1 MKRSE
6 FAWAGEIMASLL
18 TQPADGQGERNRLM
32 LEKLYTHDSRQS
44 NVNLLRQSSLFR
56 SCGLPYDEP
65 ADTVYL
71 RQLSA
76 KLHVFY
82 GMLAEVR
89 DVELQDLAGAR
100 EIHPYARSRVYD
112 LRRYKA
118 KNHWGP
124 FMDDG
129 SGRVDWEKVQAIF
142 IVLAHGLKMLTERS
156 QGRLGPWWDTP
167 FRGLAAGS
175 YKPLVIERSASENA
189 ESLAAAR
196 SNIVVQFDS
205 SRGVLRPSVEQI
217 PGYIS
222 TRDAK
227 IAAWEA
233 RQAEFTRQDP
243 YGVKGTWMRIV
254 NFLDYHDLFAFN
266 FTGHTPADGV
276 DREPVTTQEAFRLIL
291 LKLWVTKIE
300 WPDEDQDG
308 SEDNQE
314 PRSNKGGVKRW
325 PVVHFAGR
333 SRSLHIRWDPNANSH
348 IRGRSIPSFWMRGV
362 HYALIVWHYTLI
374 LTAASGSNPFY
385 HVTGYVRA
393 YYAPP
398 APAHEYETDPEPNLS
413 HIYPKSTDSS
423 PSPHASSHLCPA
435 PPPPPSEPSPS
446 SSWSTLNSLAPS
458 SPDKDPEPTVAPE
471 SAKDENNLVV
481 RWTTFSVFHGEERWR
496 SEGVQI
502 GGVKSARGI
511 LGNWFDKDYDAHG
524 PAGPTGFWKLGDGD
538 RWDGWDGER
547 GEGDGDD

>member
-6 FAWAGEIMASLL
+6 FALIGDVAISML
-18 TQPADGQGERNRLM
+18 TQPADCQGERNRLM
-32 LEKLYTHDSRQS
+32 LERLYMHDTRQS

-65 ADTVYL
+65 ANTVSL

-76 KLHVFY
+76 KMHVFY

-89 DVELQDLAGAR
+89 DVELQDLEGAR

-142 IVLAHGLKMLTERS
+142 VVLAHGLKMLTERS

-167 FRGLAAGS
+167 FHGLAAGS
-175 YKPLVIERSASENA
+175 YRPLVVERSAADSA
-189 ESLAAAR
+189 EMPAH
-196 SNIVVQFDS
+196 V
-205 SRGVLRPSVEQI
+205 RPSMVMQFNHSHVALGASHEHI

-222 TRDAK
+222 ARDASM
-227 IAAWEA
+227 AAWTA

-266 FTGHTPADGV
+266 FTGHTPADGL

-300 WPDEDQDG
+300 WPEENEDGTEDG
-308 SEDNQE
+308 KGQKKQE
-314 PRSNKGGVKRW
+314 SSAKRW

-348 IRGRSIPSFWMRGV
+348 IRGKPGLSF
-362 HYALIVWHYTLI
+362 
-374 LTAASGSNPFY
+374 
-385 HVTGYVRA
+385 
-393 YYAPP
+393 
-398 APAHEYETDPEPNLS
+398 
-413 HIYPKSTDSS
+413 
-423 PSPHASSHLCPA
+423 
-435 PPPPPSEPSPS
+435 
-446 SSWSTLNSLAPS
+446 
-458 SPDKDPEPTVAPE
+458 
-471 SAKDENNLVV
+471 
-481 RWTTFSVFHGEERWR
+481 
-496 SEGVQI
+496 
-502 GGVKSARGI
+502 
-511 LGNWFDKDYDAHG
+511 
-524 PAGPTGFWKLGDGD
+524 
-538 RWDGWDGER
+538 
-547 GEGDGDD
+547 